1 MRDQYTAIGTII
13 AVVITS
19 AGAALADTGWT
30 PGVFAGA
37 HIFSE
42 NNGLGVDDAP
52 DADSLKNAPV
62 LGARVLYGFT
72 SLLGAEAE
80 LAFLSTSARQGGAAV
95 YALGYRVHA
104 MAEFGKSGA
113 RVRPFVLLG
122 GAGMTALST
131 DIAQVDNA
139 THFMFQGGAGAAFRI
154 GDDWGVRVDAR
165 LFLPPSSDGPVALD
179 FELSAGLYLSLGTTK
194 DIMKAVGSISDRD
207 GDGLVDNDDQC
218 PDDPED
224 FDGFQDSDG
233 CPEPDNDGDGI
244 ADIHDR
250 CPNEAETV
258 NNFDDHDGC
267 PDTVPEAVAE
277 FEGTIQGIT
286 FKLNSAEIKSSS
298 FAVLDRAVKV
308 LTEYPNL
315 YIEIQ
320 GHTDNRGKDEYN
332 LDLSQRRADA
342 VKGYMVKKGVAEE
355 RLRARGYG
363 MTQPVANNDT
373 PEGQAE
379 NRRVEFRRIA
389 SEKAPE
395 AAPADDQPAAD

>member
-1 MRDQYTAIGTII
+1 MRDQYIAIGTMI

-52 DADSLKNAPV
+52 DADSLMNAPV
-62 LGARVLYGFT
+62 VGARVLYGFT

-80 LAFLSTSARQGGAAV
+80 LAFLPTSARQGGAPV
-95 YALGYRVHA
+95 YAFGYRVHA

-131 DIAQVDNA
+131 NTAQVANA

-154 GDDWGVRVDAR
+154 GDRWGVRADAR
-165 LFLPPSSDGPVALD
+165 LFLPPSSDGPVTLD
-179 FELSAGLYLSLGTTK
+179 FELTAGVYLNLGTTK

-233 CPEPDNDGDGI
+233 CPDPDNDGDGI

-250 CPNEAETV
+250 CPNEPETF

-267 PDTVPEAVAE
+267 PDTVPEAVAQ

-298 FAVLDRAVKV
+298 FPVLDRAVKV
-308 LTEYPNL
+308 LIEYPNL
-315 YIEIQ
+315 SIEIQ

-342 VKGYMVKKGVAEE
+342 VKAYMVKKGAPEE
-355 RLRARGYG
+355 RIRARGYG
-363 MTQPVANNDT
+363 MSQPIASNDT

-389 SEKAPE
+389 SEKTPE
-395 AAPADDQPAAD
+395 TGPAGDETE

>member
-1 MRDQYTAIGTII
+1 MRHQLIASGIMI
-13 AVVITS
+13 AVVITG

-30 PGVFAGA
+30 PGIFAGA
-37 HIFSE
+37 HIFSQD
-42 NNGLGVDDAP
+42 NGLGVDDAP
-52 DADSLKNAPV
+52 DADSLANAPV
-62 LGARVLYGFT
+62 VGARVLYGFT

-80 LAFLSTSARQGGAAV
+80 LAFVPTSARQGGAPV
-95 YALGYRVHA
+95 YAFGYRVHA

-122 GAGMTALST
+122 GAGMTALSSDT
-131 DIAQVDNA
+131 AQIANA

-154 GDDWGVRVDAR
+154 GERWGVRADAR
-165 LFLPPSSDGPVALD
+165 LFLPPSSDGPVTLD
-179 FELSAGLYLSLGTTK
+179 FELTAGLYLRLGTTK

-233 CPEPDNDGDGI
+233 CPDPDNDGDGI
-244 ADIHDR
+244 LDIHDR
-250 CPNEAETV
+250 CPNEPETF

-267 PDTVPEAVAE
+267 PDTVPEAVAQ

-286 FKLNSAEIKSSS
+286 FKLNSAEIRSSS
-298 FAVLDRAVKV
+298 FPVLDQAVKV
-308 LTEYPNL
+308 LTEYSNL

-332 LDLSQRRADA
+332 LELSQRRADA
-342 VKGYMVKKGVAEE
+342 VKAYMVKKGVPEA

-363 MTQPVANNDT
+363 MTQPVASNDT

-379 NRRVEFRRIA
+379 NRRVEFRRITPEKA
-389 SEKAPE
+389 SES
-395 AAPADDQPAAD
+395 AADQAE